1 MSEAVRLERCAE
13 VAAAV
18 TAIIPVIFEG
28 KAKVERLA
36 EALPAIARIRA
47 VVDAGEA
54 GIDDERFRAWLRVAP
69 ANIAELERALEAGDA
84 DSAFAALRDPERGL
98 HLLTAGCEGCP
109 GW

>member
-18 TAIIPVIFEG
+18 TTMIPVIFEG
-28 KAKVERLA
+28 KARPERLA
-36 EALPAIARIRA
+36 EALPAVARIRS
-47 VVDAGEA
+47 VIEAGDA

-69 ANIAELERALEAGDA
+69 ANIQELENALEAGDA
-84 DSAFAALRDPERGL
+84 DAAFTAFRDPERGL